1 MKCLRLE
8 RLPRVNLTVDLDD
21 VHILDCAHQDSQKMS
36 VMGYHGGSSE
46 NVDAHVYNIHTQMY
60 THNVYTQIYTC
71 ALCTLYTC
79 TNVHIYTHRCI
90 HTNNGHIYANIHRC
104 THRAHTN
111 IHTQI
116 YINAYICIRCTH
128 IYICTQKHTCTMY
141 TNTFKHIIYYIYA

>member
-1 MKCLRLE
+1 MCKPHCGPRRCAYSRLCSSRQSEDECHGLPWWLIRKCGC
-8 RLPRVNLTVDLDD
+8 TC
-21 VHILDCAHQDSQKMS
+21 IQ
-36 VMGYHGGSSE
+36 YT
-46 NVDAHVYNIHTQMY
+46 HTNY

-71 ALCTLYTC
+71 AQCTLYTC
-79 TNVHIYTHRCI
+79 TNVHIYTHGCI

-116 YINAYICIRCTH
+116 DINAYICIQCTH

-141 TNTFKHIIYYIYA
+141 TYAFKHIIYYIYA